1 MNPNNQVY
9 APNVHLFAFHV
20 WDTLSSGSNS
30 PANSQQTALPPTSN
44 PRINPDRL
52 WEQCNEILQKK
63 LNIDAKFNQTN
74 LLYNRTTQPQGR
86 RVNLIIATTV
96 NNLDFLPLAKQ
107 IKHDNQ
113 QISLTGFAQPL
124 RISDS
129 YALGLNLRV
138 PEKQTN
144 GTNTP
149 NVDLS
154 IFREFNPD
162 NCLLP
167 NSVNSY
173 FGQTL
178 LLTAWLTAEQKAA
191 AERDSQYIKELGQQ
205 CLKSF
210 ITGEDLPELYR
221 QGELF
226 GSPILEYGDPNY
238 PDEFGH
244 ILIWFFDSQTT
255 SDIWDIYYPNFLD
268 LFLYR
273 HKIILAYQE
282 SRAYYLDIR
291 KEYEKIELDIDNTFQ
306 YLQGDAAQK
315 QQLKGAGLKEEELEH
330 LKRKTI
336 DMPPRAVKYA
346 RLLMELEI
354 RQNTIAINAKN
365 YQNKLNQ
372 ISLDIKSKTVY
383 DDRDAKKYSN
393 LSFLKLFS
401 QETCP
406 RFSEQIKFDLGYF
419 KHGTDLLD
427 KAMEAIRGV
436 VAIEEARRDAELQAT
451 IQIVGS
457 ALGFVGIVASVAP
470 YLIKQDPP
478 DRKFYFPLSNIEIPS
493 FILVLLISLGA
504 GFGVWMSV
512 WAIGQIKKI
521 LPKIKQR
528 LPFRWQLTCDSWP
541 VTARLVGCVAIE
553 NLSKKLTIS

>member
-1 MNPNNQVY
+1 MNPDNQVY
-9 APNVHLFAFHV
+9 APNVHLFAYHV

-30 PANSQQTALPPTSN
+30 PANSQQSALPPTSN
-44 PRINPDRL
+44 PSINPQHI
-52 WEQCNEILQKK
+52 WEKCNEILQQK
-63 LNIDAKFNQTN
+63 LKIEANFNQTN
-74 LLYNRTTQPQGR
+74 LLYNRTTQPPGS
-86 RVNLIIATTV
+86 RVNLIIKSAV
-96 NNLDFLPLAKQ
+96 NNRNSLLLAKD

-124 RISDS
+124 RIADS

-149 NVDLS
+149 NVNLS

-162 NCLLP
+162 NCLLQK
-167 NSVNSY
+167 SVNSY

-191 AERDSQYIKELGQQ
+191 AQEDPNSIKNLGQL

-210 ITGEDLPELYR
+210 ITGEDLPEFYR

-226 GSPILEYGDPNY
+226 GSPILEYGNPNY

-255 SDIWDIYYPNFLD
+255 SDIWDTYYPDFLD
-268 LFLYR
+268 LCLYR
-273 HKIILAYQE
+273 HKVICAYQE
-282 SRAYYLDIR
+282 SRAYYSEIR

-336 DMPPRAVKYA
+336 EIPPRAVKYT
-346 RLLMELEI
+346 RLLIDLEI

-365 YQNKLNQ
+365 YQKKLDQ
-372 ISLDIKSKTVY
+372 ISLDIKSKKSY
-383 DDRDAKKYSN
+383 NRRDGRKYSN
-393 LSFLKLFS
+393 LSFLELFS
-401 QETCP
+401 KETCP
-406 RFSEQIKFDLGYF
+406 QFSEQIKFDLGYF

-436 VAIEEARRDAELQAT
+436 VAIAEARRDAELQAT
-451 IQIVGS
+451 IQVVGS

-493 FILVLLISLGA
+493 FMIVLLISLGA

-512 WAIGQIKKI
+512 WAIAQLKQI
-521 LPKIKQR
+521 LPKIKQWR
-528 LPFRWQLTCDSWP
+528 PFRWPVTVDSWQ
-541 VTARLVGCVAIE
+541 
-553 NLSKKLTIS
+553 

>member
-20 WDTLSSGSNS
+20 WDTLASGSNPATNS
-30 PANSQQTALPPTSN
+30 PQPALPPASN
-44 PRINPDRL
+44 SPINPQHL
-52 WEQCNEILQKK
+52 WEKCNEILQEK
-63 LNIDAKFNQTN
+63 LKIDANFNPTN
-74 LLYNRTTQPQGR
+74 LLYNRTTQPPGS
-86 RVNLIIATTV
+86 RVNLIIKAAV
-96 NNLDFLPLAKQ
+96 NNRESLLLAKQ

-113 QISLTGFAQPL
+113 QISLAGFAQPL

-129 YALGLNLRV
+129 YALGLSLRV
-138 PEKQTN
+138 PEKQAD

-154 IFREFNPD
+154 IFHEFNPD

-167 NSVNSY
+167 KSVNSY

-178 LLTAWLTAEQKAA
+178 LLTAWLTEPQKAA
-191 AERDSQYIKELGQQ
+191 AAQPDSQSIKDLGQQ

-210 ITGEDLPELYR
+210 ISGEDLPEFYH

-226 GSPILEYGDPNY
+226 GSPILEYGNPYY

-244 ILIWFFDSQTT
+244 ILIWFFNSQTT
-255 SDIWDIYYPNFLD
+255 SDIWDAQRYSDFVD

-282 SRAYYLDIR
+282 SRAYYSEIR

-306 YLQGDAAQK
+306 YLQRDAAQK
-315 QQLKGAGLKEEELEH
+315 QQLKGAGLKQEELEH

-365 YQNKLNQ
+365 YQKKLNQ
-372 ISLDIKSKTVY
+372 ISLDIKSKNVY
-383 DDRDAKKYSN
+383 NDRDGKNYSD
-393 LSFLKLFS
+393 LSFLNLFS

-436 VAIEEARRDAELQAT
+436 VAIEEAYRDAELQAT

-478 DRKFYFPLSNIEIPS
+478 DRKFYLPLSNIEIPS
-493 FILVLLISLGA
+493 FILVLLISMGA

-512 WAIGQIKKI
+512 WAIAKFKKI
-521 LPKIKQR
+521 LPKIKHR
-528 LPFRWQLTCDSWP
+528 LFLR
-541 VTARLVGCVAIE
+541 
-553 NLSKKLTIS
+553 